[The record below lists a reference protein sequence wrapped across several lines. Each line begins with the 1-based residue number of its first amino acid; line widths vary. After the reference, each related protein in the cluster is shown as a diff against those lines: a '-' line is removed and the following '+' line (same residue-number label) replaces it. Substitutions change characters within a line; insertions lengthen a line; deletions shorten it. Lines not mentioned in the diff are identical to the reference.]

1 MLAGEAADGCPESRT
16 FMGPVESAL
25 TITVLLLGL
34 GTLAWYLG
42 RVQTDVRW
50 ARRREAEAGR
60 TARLRV
66 ERQVAEERMHAAT
79 EAARRQALDEFLSQ
93 LRAEERAWLKK
104 RDTGRERRRS
114 VVVEERLC
122 FRNLPISNWNQ
133 QELTFYSSSLPRETT
148 KALP

>member
-1 MLAGEAADGCPESRT
+1 M
-16 FMGPVESAL
+16 
-25 TITVLLLGL
+25 
-34 GTLAWYLG
+34 
-42 RVQTDVRW
+42 RW